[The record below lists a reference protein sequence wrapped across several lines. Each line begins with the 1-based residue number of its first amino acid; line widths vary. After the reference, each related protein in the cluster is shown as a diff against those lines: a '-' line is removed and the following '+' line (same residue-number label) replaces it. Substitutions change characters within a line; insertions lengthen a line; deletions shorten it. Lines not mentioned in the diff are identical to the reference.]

1 MKLIGA
7 RLIDGTGAA
16 PIENATLI
24 LDERVRD
31 IASDNR
37 LADYPDPDTLDIGGR
52 TVMPGLIN
60 AHVHLT
66 HDAGAPDP
74 LKALRDEP
82 PAVTAIRAASRARR
96 MLEAGITTA
105 RDVGGVDFIELA
117 VRDLIKR
124 GEIPGPRLLC
134 AGKQITMTGG
144 QGWPMGRES
153 DGPDEVRKAVREQLK
168 AGADLIKLM
177 ATGGVLTPGVE
188 PGTAQLTEDELRAGA
203 SEARRAGRRTAV
215 HAQGIEGMK
224 AAIRAGIDTIE
235 HGVFLDDEAAAMMKE
250 RDLVFVPTLAAAYR
264 ITQAGRARGI
274 PQYAMDKMGRI
285 NAANTHTFQLAWRAG
300 VIIAAGNDGG
310 TPFNP
315 HEDLMTELRL
325 MAEAGVPPLDAIR
338 AGTWG
343 SARALGLEDEL
354 GTIECGK
361 WADLVVLDG
370 DPLVDLTAVSRVWCV
385 LQHGTVVHRATTER
399 GR

>member
-1 MKLIGA
+1 MKLVGV

-24 LDERVRD
+24 LNERVQD
-31 IASDNR
+31 ITSDDR
-37 LADYPDPDTLDIGGR
+37 LTDYPDRETLDIAGR
-52 TVMPGLIN
+52 TVIPGLIN
-60 AHVHLT
+60 VHVHLT
-66 HDAGAPDP
+66 LDDGAPDP
-74 LKALRDEP
+74 FKALRDEP

-105 RDVGGVDFIELA
+105 RDLGGVNYIELA
-117 VRDLIKR
+117 VRDLIR
-124 GEIPGPRLLC
+124 DGEIPGPRLFC

-144 QGWPMGRES
+144 QGWPIGRES

-188 PGTAQLTEDELRAGA
+188 PGTAQLGEDELRAGVI
-203 SEARRAGRRTAV
+203 EAQKAGRRTAA
-215 HAQGIEGMK
+215 HAQGSEGVK
-224 AAIRAGIDTIE
+224 AAVRAGINTVE
-235 HGVFLDDEAAAMMKE
+235 HGVFLDDEAVAMMKE
-250 RDLVFVPTLAAAYR
+250 RDVIFVPTLTPAYR

-274 PQYAMDKMGRI
+274 PQYVMDKMAKV
-285 NAANTHTFQLAWRAG
+285 NAVNTRSFQLAWRAG
-300 VIIAAGNDGG
+300 VVIAAGNDGG

-325 MAEAGVPPLDAIR
+325 MVEAGVPTVDAIR

-343 SARALGLEDEL
+343 SARAMGLEGET
-354 GTIECGK
+354 GTIERGK

-370 DPLVDLTAVSRVWCV
+370 DPLTDITASGRVSCV
-385 LQHGTVVHRATTER
+385 LQRGKVVYRPHP
-399 GR
+399 

>member
-24 LDERVRD
+24 LNERVQD

-37 LADYPDPDTLDIGGR
+37 LADYHDPETLDLGGR
-52 TVMPGLIN
+52 TVIPGLIN

-66 HDAGAPDP
+66 LDASVPDA
-74 LKALRDEP
+74 LKALHEEP
-82 PAVTAIRAASRARR
+82 PAATAIRAASRARR

-105 RDVGGVDFIELA
+105 RDVGGVNFIELA
-117 VRDLIKR
+117 VRDLIKS

-153 DGPDEVRKAVREQLK
+153 DGPDDVRKAVREQLK

-177 ATGGVLTPGVE
+177 ATGGVLTPRVE
-188 PGTAQLTEDELRAGA
+188 PGAAQLAEDEMRAGII
-203 SEARRAGRRTAV
+203 EANRAGRRTAA
-215 HAQGIEGMK
+215 HAQGTEGVK
-224 AAIRAGIDTIE
+224 AAVRAGVDTVE
-235 HGVFLDDEAAAMMKE
+235 HGIFLDEEAVAMMKE
-250 RDLVFVPTLAAAYR
+250 RDIVFVPTLTPAYR

-274 PQYAMDKMGRI
+274 PQFVMDKMEKV
-285 NAANTHTFQLAWRAG
+285 NAANTRSFQLAWRAG

-325 MAEAGVPPLDAIR
+325 MVEAGVPVLDALR

-343 SARALGLEDEL
+343 SARALGLEGET
-354 GTIECGK
+354 GTIERGK

-370 DPLVDLTAVSRVWCV
+370 DPLVDITALGRVSCV
-385 LQHGTVVHRATTER
+385 LQHGKVVHRAQA
-399 GR
+399 

>member
-24 LDERVRD
+24 LNERVQD
-31 IASDNR
+31 IAPDDR
-37 LADYPDPDTLDIGGR
+37 LADYPDPVTLDIGGR
-52 TVMPGLIN
+52 TVIPGLIN
-60 AHVHLT
+60 AHVHLVL
-66 HDAGAPDP
+66 DDGAPDP
-74 LKALRDEP
+74 FKALRDEP
-82 PAVTAIRAASRARR
+82 PAVTAIRAAGRARR

-105 RDVGGVDFIELA
+105 RDLGGVNYIELA
-117 VRDLIKR
+117 VRDLIR
-124 GEIPGPRLLC
+124 SGEIPGPRLLC

-144 QGWPMGRES
+144 QGWPIGRES
-153 DGPDEVRKAVREQLK
+153 DGPDEVRKAAREQLK

-188 PGTAQLTEDELRAGA
+188 PGAAQLAEDELRAGVI
-203 SEARRAGRRTAV
+203 EAQKAGRRTAA
-215 HAQGIEGMK
+215 HAQGTEGVK
-224 AAIRAGIDTIE
+224 AAVRAGINTVE
-235 HGVFLDDEAAAMMKE
+235 HGIFLDDEAVAMMKE
-250 RDLVFVPTLAAAYR
+250 RDVVFAPTLTPAYR

-274 PQYAMDKMGRI
+274 PQYVMDKMAKV
-285 NAANTHTFQLAWRAG
+285 NAANTRSFQLAWRAG

-325 MAEAGVPPLDAIR
+325 MVEAGVPPVDAIR

-343 SARALGLEDEL
+343 SARAMGLEGET

-370 DPLVDLTAVSRVWCV
+370 DPLIDITALGRVSYV
-385 LQHGTVVHRATTER
+385 LQHGKVVYRTQT
-399 GR
+399 

>member
-1 MKLIGA
+1 MKLISA
-7 RLIDGTGAA
+7 RLIDGTGTA

-24 LDERVRD
+24 LNERVQD
-31 IASDNR
+31 ITSDDR
-37 LADYPDPDTLDIGGR
+37 LVDYPDPVTLDIGGR
-52 TVMPGLIN
+52 TVIPGLIN
-60 AHVHLT
+60 VHVHLT
-66 HDAGAPDP
+66 LDDGAPDP
-74 LKALRDEP
+74 FKALRDEP
-82 PAVTAIRAASRARR
+82 PAVTAIRAASRARH

-105 RDVGGVDFIELA
+105 RDLGGVNYIELA
-117 VRDLIKR
+117 VRDLIGS
-124 GEIPGPRLLC
+124 GEIPGPRFLC

-144 QGWPMGRES
+144 QGWPIGRES

-188 PGTAQLTEDELRAGA
+188 PGAAQLAEDELRAGVI
-203 SEARRAGRRTAV
+203 EAQKAGRRTAA
-215 HAQGIEGMK
+215 HAQGTEGVK
-224 AAIRAGIDTIE
+224 AAVRAGINTVE
-235 HGVFLDDEAAAMMKE
+235 HGISLDDEAVAMMKE
-250 RDLVFVPTLAAAYR
+250 CDVVFVPTLTPAYR

-274 PQYAMDKMGRI
+274 PQYVMDKMAKV
-285 NAANTHTFQLAWRAG
+285 NAANTRSFQLAWRAG

-315 HEDLMTELRL
+315 HEDMMTELRL
-325 MAEAGVPPLDAIR
+325 MVEAGVPPVDAIR

-343 SARALGLEDEL
+343 SARAMGLEGET

-370 DPLVDLTAVSRVWCV
+370 DPLIDITALGRVSCV
-385 LQHGTVVHRATTER
+385 LQRGKVVYSAQT
-399 GR
+399 

>member
-1 MKLIGA
+1 MKLVGT
-7 RLIDGTGAA
+7 RVIDGTGAA
-16 PIENATLI
+16 PVEKATLI
-24 LDERVRD
+24 LNERIQD
-31 IASDNR
+31 IASDDR
-37 LADYPDPDTLDIGGR
+37 LAGYRDPETLDVGGR

-60 AHVHLT
+60 AHVHLAL
-66 HDAGAPDP
+66 DAGAPEP
-74 LKALRDEP
+74 RKALRDEP
-82 PAVTAIRAASRARR
+82 PAVTAIRAAGRARR

-105 RDVGGVDFIELA
+105 RDVGGVEFIELA
-117 VRDLIKR
+117 VRDLIKT

-144 QGWPMGRES
+144 QGWPFGRES
-153 DGPDEVRKAVREQLK
+153 DGPDDVRKAVREQLK
-168 AGADLIKLM
+168 AGADLVKLM

-188 PGTAQLTEDELRAGA
+188 PGTAQLTEDELRAGVI
-203 SEARRAGRRTAV
+203 EAQRAGRRTAA
-215 HAQGIEGMK
+215 HAQGVEGMK

-250 RDLVFVPTLAAAYR
+250 RDIVFVPTLAAAYR

-274 PQYAMDKMGRI
+274 PQFVMDKMAKV
-285 NAANTHTFQLAWRAG
+285 NAANTRSFQLAWRAG

-325 MAEAGVPPLDAIR
+325 MVDAGVPPLDAIR

-354 GTIECGK
+354 GTIACGK

-370 DPLVDLTAVSRVWCV
+370 DPLVDLTALSRVWCV
-385 LQHGTVVHRATTER
+385 LQHGSVVHRATTER
-399 GR
+399 CR

>member
-24 LDERVRD
+24 LNERVQD
-31 IASDNR
+31 ITSDDR
-37 LADYPDPDTLDIGGR
+37 LADYPNPETLDIGGR
-52 TVMPGLIN
+52 TVIPGLIN
-60 AHVHLT
+60 VHVHLT
-66 HDAGAPDP
+66 LDDGAPDP
-74 LKALRDEP
+74 FKALRDEP

-105 RDVGGVDFIELA
+105 RDLGGVNYIELA
-117 VRDLIKR
+117 VRDLIR
-124 GEIPGPRLLC
+124 NGEIPGPRLLC

-144 QGWPMGRES
+144 QGWPIGRES

-188 PGTAQLTEDELRAGA
+188 PGTAQLAEDELRAGVI
-203 SEARRAGRRTAV
+203 EAQKAGRRTAA
-215 HAQGIEGMK
+215 HAQGTDGVK
-224 AAIRAGIDTIE
+224 AAVRAGINTVE
-235 HGVFLDDEAAAMMKE
+235 HGIFLDDEAVAMMKE
-250 RDLVFVPTLAAAYR
+250 RDVVFVPTLTPAYR

-274 PQYAMDKMGRI
+274 PQYVMDKMAKV
-285 NAANTHTFQLAWRAG
+285 NAANTRSFQLAWRAG

-325 MAEAGVPPLDAIR
+325 MVEAGVPPVDAIR

-343 SARALGLEDEL
+343 SARAMGLEGET
-354 GTIECGK
+354 GTIERGK

-370 DPLVDLTAVSRVWCV
+370 DPLIDITASGRVSCV
-385 LQHGTVVHRATTER
+385 LQRGKVVYRAQP
-399 GR
+399 

>member
-24 LDERVRD
+24 LNERVQD
-31 IASDNR
+31 ITSDNR
-37 LADYPDPDTLDIGGR
+37 LADHPDPVALDLDGR
-52 TVMPGLIN
+52 TVIPGLIN
-60 AHVHLT
+60 VHVHLT
-66 HDAGAPDP
+66 LDDGVTDP
-74 LKALRDEP
+74 YKALRDEP

-105 RDVGGVDFIELA
+105 RDLGGVNYIELA
-117 VRDLIKR
+117 VRDLIKS

-144 QGWPMGRES
+144 QGWTVGRES
-153 DGPDEVRKAVREQLK
+153 DGADDVRKAVREQLK

-188 PGTAQLTEDELRAGA
+188 PGAAQLAEDELRAGVI
-203 SEARRAGRRTAV
+203 EAQKAGRRTAA
-215 HAQGIEGMK
+215 HAQGLEGVK
-224 AAIRAGIDTIE
+224 AAVRAGIDTVE
-235 HGVFLDDEAAAMMKE
+235 HGIFLDDEAVAMMKE
-250 RDLVFVPTLAAAYR
+250 RNVVFVPTLAPAYR
-264 ITQAGRARGI
+264 ITQAGRAGGI
-274 PQYAMDKMGRI
+274 PQYVMDKMVKV
-285 NAANTHTFQLAWRAG
+285 NAANTRSFQLAWRAG

-315 HEDLMTELRL
+315 HADLMTELRL
-325 MAEAGVPPLDAIR
+325 MVEAGVPPIDAIR
-338 AGTWG
+338 AATWG
-343 SARALGLEDEL
+343 SARALGLEGET
-354 GTIECGK
+354 GTLERGK

-370 DPLVDLTAVSRVWCV
+370 DPVIDITALSRVAYV
-385 LQHGTVVHRATTER
+385 IQHGKVVYSAPT
-399 GR
+399 

>member
-1 MKLIGA
+1 MKLVGA

-16 PIENATLI
+16 PIEDATLI
-24 LDERVRD
+24 LNERVLE
-31 IASDNR
+31 ITSDDR
-37 LADYPDPDTLDIGGR
+37 LADYPDPETLDIGGR
-52 TVMPGLIN
+52 TVIPGLIN

-66 HDAGAPDP
+66 LDDGAPDP
-74 LKALRDEP
+74 FKALRDEP

-105 RDVGGVDFIELA
+105 RDLGGVNYIELA
-117 VRDLIKR
+117 VRDLIR
-124 GEIPGPRLLC
+124 SGEIAGPRLLC

-144 QGWPMGRES
+144 QGWPIGRES

-177 ATGGVLTPGVE
+177 ATGGVLTPGVQ
-188 PGTAQLTEDELRAGA
+188 PGTAQLAEDELRAGVI
-203 SEARRAGRRTAV
+203 EAHKAGRRTAA
-215 HAQGIEGMK
+215 HAQGTDGVK
-224 AAIRAGIDTIE
+224 AAVRAGISTVE
-235 HGVFLDDEAAAMMKE
+235 HGVFLDDEAVAMMKE
-250 RDLVFVPTLAAAYR
+250 RDVVFVPTLTPAYR

-274 PQYAMDKMGRI
+274 PQYVMDKMAKV
-285 NAANTHTFQLAWRAG
+285 NAANTLSFQLAWRAG

-325 MAEAGVPPLDAIR
+325 MVEAGVPPVDAIR

-343 SARALGLEDEL
+343 SARAMGLEDET
-354 GTIECGK
+354 GTIERGK

-370 DPLVDLTAVSRVWCV
+370 DPLIDITALGRVSCV
-385 LQHGTVVHRATTER
+385 LQRGKVVYRAQP
-399 GR
+399 